1 MTNNDNVIKFSDD
14 KKTTSKKNYQKKL
27 SDKDRE
33 IVHMICQQELGEAIA
48 VMVGRL
54 MSSFNE
60 AYADDIFQIVNEYVP
75 VSNPYDEDESA

>member
-1 MTNNDNVIKFSDD
+1 MKDNVIQFSDD
-14 KKTTSKKNYQKKL
+14 KKTTSKKNSQKKL

-33 IVHMICQQELGEAIA
+33 IVHMIVQQELGEAIA

-60 AYADDIFQIVNEYVP
+60 AYADDIFQIVNEYIP
-75 VSNPYDEDESA
+75 VSNPYEDESA